1 MERYYKKDTENYI
14 DEVPDFSNRKLTM
27 LIEVTHI
34 SSRRTAAAAAALF
47 LDLKENHTWKRIAE
61 ELGLSASQLRDLT
74 KTREFDE
81 AYERLFAELGHD
93 PKYRAAQAKISD
105 MLPLAIEKLA
115 DLLVSPSTSPGT
127 RLKAIEKVIQLNGLE
142 GQKQDKSDR
151 QEIIAFLQQNNIN
164 LGSMGIVVPAEYEEA
179 VEGRWSGRFR
189 KRSKFP
195 IHERG
200 GSIA

>member
-14 DEVPDFSNRKLTM
+14 DEVPEFSNRKLTM

-93 PKYRAAQAKISD
+93 PRYRAAQAKISD

-142 GQKQDKSDR
+142 GRSRTSPTGRRSSPSCSRIISIWDR
-151 QEIIAFLQQNNIN
+151 W
-164 LGSMGIVVPAEYEEA
+164 GS
-179 VEGRWSGRFR
+179 RCRRNTKKRWRWWSGRFR
-189 KRSKFP
+189 KMKFP

>member
-1 MERYYKKDTENYI
+1 MSRPKLEDVETNGVLAERRL
-14 DEVPDFSNRKLTM
+14 PDG
-27 LIEVTHI
+27 
-34 SSRRTAAAAAALF
+34 RRRITLRRAEREALQRQERAEAAAALF
-47 LDLKENHTWKRIAE
+47 LDLKENHTWKQIAE

-93 PKYRAAQAKISD
+93 PRYRAAQAKISD

-115 DLLVSPSTSPGT
+115 DLLVSPNTSPGT

-164 LGSMGIVVPAEYEEA
+164 LGSMGIAVPAEYEEA
-179 VEGRWSGRFR
+179 LEAVAVGVSF
-189 KRSKFP
+189 FL
-195 IHERG
+195 
-200 GSIA
+200 